1 MRILVQ
7 LVLRCCLFLGLD
19 LPLIPAQSRSQPKGS
34 EMSVFSPSD
43 CLSPQQFPISRPARR
58 PTSGTA
64 FMLRPRPTVIFLTH
78 ADITEVVH
86 RRRFR
91 RFLEYDNDDACVT
104 LAPTDPETTHL
115 VKGSKS
121 SSSRTFKYDKTP
133 EAYDSAGYISPS
145 PPYSR
150 IRPLIADLPLPLPTG
165 MGAEGNTSSS
175 PNACSSQTGSSTTRR
190 NQQRGSVWA
199 PQLCLRPKRSV
210 PPAATAVADIDTG
223 GAIGSRDPLGCPQR
237 ESTNDGS
244 RTERSRA
251 ASTCSDPES
260 PTITAPSQSTP
271 DGHACLLSDGTDARK
286 DDTGQSTQQHGMRSE
301 SFTTPLTASPSSAC
315 DWARSVGSSK
325 PGGNEESRSD
335 VSSPVLVM
343 RTPGRLRVYNDSLTA
358 SSQPQTPLEAR
369 HQSQLQAHYTAPVRR
384 TPPHMLWA
392 RTTTWSR
399 RHFGRRRE
407 PSPLGLQSPGFRG
420 LYGSVENRD
429 DAELGQEM
437 AEDMTQRWGGA
448 LRPRPSST
456 E

>member
-1 MRILVQ
+1 
-7 LVLRCCLFLGLD
+7 
-19 LPLIPAQSRSQPKGS
+19 
-34 EMSVFSPSD
+34 
-43 CLSPQQFPISRPARR
+43 
-58 PTSGTA
+58 
-64 FMLRPRPTVIFLTH
+64 MLRPRPTVIFLTH

-165 MGAEGNTSSS
+165 MGAEGNASSS

-237 ESTNDGS
+237 E
-244 RTERSRA
+244 E
-251 ASTCSDPES
+251 
-260 PTITAPSQSTP
+260 Q
-271 DGHACLLSDGTDARK
+271 ACLLSDGTDARK

-315 DWARSVGSSK
+315 VCSQDFDRNLRADITDSGAQ
-325 PGGNEESRSD
+325 ESRSD

-343 RTPGRLRVYNDSLTA
+343 RTPGRLRVYNDSLTV

>member
-1 MRILVQ
+1 
-7 LVLRCCLFLGLD
+7 
-19 LPLIPAQSRSQPKGS
+19 
-34 EMSVFSPSD
+34 
-43 CLSPQQFPISRPARR
+43 
-58 PTSGTA
+58 
-64 FMLRPRPTVIFLTH
+64 MLRPRPTVIFLTH

-115 VKGSKS
+115 VKESKS
-121 SSSRTFKYDKTP
+121 SSSRTFKYDRTP

-150 IRPLIADLPLPLPTG
+150 IRPLTADLPLPLPAG

-175 PNACSSQTGSSTTRR
+175 PNACSSQTSSSKTRR
-190 NQQRGSVWA
+190 NQQRGSVWTR
-199 PQLCLRPKRSV
+199 QLCLRPKRSV
-210 PPAATAVADIDTG
+210 PPAATA
-223 GAIGSRDPLGCPQR
+223 
-237 ESTNDGS
+237 STNDGS

-251 ASTCSDPES
+251 AE
-260 PTITAPSQSTP
+260 Q
-271 DGHACLLSDGTDARK
+271 ACLLSDGTDARR
-286 DDTGQSTQQHGMRSE
+286 DAAGQSTQQHGMRSE
-301 SFTTPLTASPSSAC
+301 SFTTPLTPSPSSAC
-315 DWARSVGSSK
+315 VCSQDFDRSLRADVTDSGAQ
-325 PGGNEESRSD
+325 ESRSD

-343 RTPGRLRVYNDSLTA
+343 RTPGRLRVYNDSLPA
-358 SSQPQTPLEAR
+358 SSQPQTPQHLLEAR

-384 TPPHMLWA
+384 TSPHMLWA

-399 RHFGRRRE
+399 RYFGRRRE

-456 E
+456 G